1 MEGFL
6 CNFDYYK
13 EWKLP
18 SLVTKNGLAEQPA
31 LLPIAQLVGVYPY
44 C

>member
-6 CNFDYYK
+6 CNFGCYK

-18 SLVTKNGLAEQPA
+18 SLVTKNELAEELA
-31 LLPIAQLVGVYPY
+31 LLPIAQ
-44 C
+44 